1 MGRRSSSV
9 RSDSPVLRGC
19 LVAVSLFAAIVG
31 ALLVSA
37 GQAIPAAIEIL
48 ISGVVVALALVFER
62 RGYRPQ
68 VNRSDGHWEETSER
82 FVDPAS
88 GHLIE
93 VLYNP
98 ETGERDYVD
107 KGDAG

>member
-1 MGRRSSSV
+1 MI
-9 RSDSPVLRGC
+9 
-19 LVAVSLFAAIVG
+19 A
-31 ALLVSA
+31 A
-37 GQAIPAAIEIL
+37 GQAVPGAIEL
-48 ISGVVVALALVFER
+48 LVTGAVFVLALIFER

-68 VNRSDGHWEETSER
+68 VNRSAGHWEQTAEK
-82 FVDPAS
+82 FIDPVS

-107 KGDAG
+107 KGVSA